1 MAHEQVFDKIV
12 DSEQVFVLQCR
23 GSEQVFEQGDA
34 MSVAFELEYEV
45 VHPQLRLVV
54 DRPPRSASRTQFR
67 RRRAALAG
75 FVVAL
80 LILLALPISAL
91 GGKTIAGAAPT
102 AGHVYVVQSG
112 DTLASIAQR
121 VDADNVG
128 VMTQRLAHEV
138 GSSYV
143 VPGEHLLI
151 P

>member
-67 RRRAALAG
+67 RRRAASSVSAEIQAG
-75 FVVAL
+75 
-80 LILLALPISAL
+80 
-91 GGKTIAGAAPT
+91 
-102 AGHVYVVQSG
+102 
-112 DTLASIAQR
+112 
-121 VDADNVG
+121 
-128 VMTQRLAHEV
+128 
-138 GSSYV
+138 
-143 VPGEHLLI
+143 PGTSLF
-151 P
+151 PR